1 MWFWQWQINFFNPM
15 SYKNVTF
22 FLILDYIIPINVT
35 IIQFKKKLW
44 LKLFN
49 TWLTWLKVW
58 SRNCQIY
65 FVFFENTYFLCQWFF
80 SWVRHSW
87 KNSISFCFFML
98 PIHGCVIFQAR
109 TQWGQTNFLFSGRFL
124 QRCFLWQQEEQFSW
138 LSGTRMWLLLLDDPL
153 PVSC

>member
-35 IIQFKKKLW
+35 IIQFKKNFDW
-44 LKLFN
+44 S

-58 SRNCQIY
+58 SRNYEKKICQIY

-87 KNSISFCFFML
+87 KSSISFCFFML
-98 PIHGCVIFQAR
+98 PIHGCVIFQAS
-109 TQWGQTNFLFSGRFL
+109 TQWGQITGSHIKRSIFQMF
-124 QRCFLWQQEEQFSW
+124 W
-138 LSGTRMWLLLLDDPL
+138 
-153 PVSC
+153 